1 MSFSS
6 KSLAV
11 FNRSIK
17 DYHVK
22 DNVDT
27 PINNPPNKTVTTIF
41 I

>member
-27 PINNPPNKTVTTIF
+27 SNK
-41 I
+41 